1 MENTYDIET
10 YADKLESELVR
21 ICRQCGFPVTS
32 APKEGFVNAGVSSA
46 PSMLLSSPDIDEHW
60 QKLGGDYIADAMPQI
75 ADYPTVAVAWASYLG
90 MAVACGWDSD
100 WSVCANMPYTAYYG
114 NQGFDNMD
122 DHIIKDIIGI
132 GLDSPEAESL
142 RELFR
147 KCADAMISLIRHEH
161 IEPQSIAAYQVFVAS
176 CQEMYRIGAAV
187 ELFRLGYKFEK
198 L

>member
-32 APKEGFVNAGVSSA
+32 AQ
-46 PSMLLSSPDIDEHW
+46 SMLLSSPDIDEHW

-100 WSVCANMPYTAYYG
+100 WSVCANMPYTVYYG
-114 NQGFDNMD
+114 NQGFDDMD
-122 DHIIKDIIGI
+122 DHIIKT
-132 GLDSPEAESL
+132 LSASAWTL
-142 RELFR
+142 RKLNPSGNFSANVQMLRFR
-147 KCADAMISLIRHEH
+147 
-161 IEPQSIAAYQVFVAS
+161 
-176 CQEMYRIGAAV
+176 
-187 ELFRLGYKFEK
+187 
-198 L
+198 

>member
-100 WSVCANMPYTAYYG
+100 WSVCANMPYTA
-114 NQGFDNMD
+114 
-122 DHIIKDIIGI
+122 
-132 GLDSPEAESL
+132 
-142 RELFR
+142 
-147 KCADAMISLIRHEH
+147 
-161 IEPQSIAAYQVFVAS
+161 
-176 CQEMYRIGAAV
+176 
-187 ELFRLGYKFEK
+187 
-198 L
+198 